1 MHNQQKQQN
10 NHADLKQT
18 HKKKKNMATTHLVT
32 DFRSS
37 VQQANTEPHV
47 F

>member
-1 MHNQQKQQN
+1 MHDQRKQQN
-10 NHADLKQT
+10 NHADLKQI
-18 HKKKKNMATTHLVT
+18 KNMATTHLVT

>member
-1 MHNQQKQQN
+1 MHHQQKQQN
-10 NHADLKQT
+10 NHADLKQIQ
-18 HKKKKNMATTHLVT
+18 KKNMATTHLVT